1 MFKKVLLAILGLVI
15 SVPIAGSLVG
25 IKILQ
30 FKAMG
35 EAAAQQVMPP
45 ETVNVEIVRQQ
56 DWQSS
61 LKSVGTVVA
70 KQGIVVRNEMEGM
83 VREIHFEAGSSI
95 KADDLLVQLD
105 VDIEMSQLRFA
116 QATAEGA
123 ERVFE
128 RASELYETKSISE
141 ADYSSTDTALKE
153 ANAQVDNIKAVI
165 NKKTI
170 RAPFSGQL
178 GIRRISI
185 GQFLDKGSPVVSLQS
200 MGPVYVEFSLP
211 QQRLADLARGL
222 VVTVTSDSFPGR
234 VFTGEITAIEP
245 QIDMSTRNVLVQAT
259 MENSDGSLKPGMF
272 VNVEIMLER
281 TETKTFIP
289 TTSVQYS
296 ASGEFVYVI
305 DEESQGSGGLPGYS
319 IRRQIVSLGYSRG
332 DFIEVLQGLDPGERI
347 ISTGVFKIRPETRVV
362 IDTSLAPEFSFNP
375 EPENT

>member
-123 ERVFE
+123 ERGLF
-128 RASELYETKSISE
+128 
-141 ADYSSTDTALKE
+141 
-153 ANAQVDNIKAVI
+153 I
-165 NKKTI
+165 N
-170 RAPFSGQL
+170 
-178 GIRRISI
+178 
-185 GQFLDKGSPVVSLQS
+185 
-200 MGPVYVEFSLP
+200 
-211 QQRLADLARGL
+211 
-222 VVTVTSDSFPGR
+222 
-234 VFTGEITAIEP
+234 
-245 QIDMSTRNVLVQAT
+245 
-259 MENSDGSLKPGMF
+259 
-272 VNVEIMLER
+272 
-281 TETKTFIP
+281 
-289 TTSVQYS
+289 
-296 ASGEFVYVI
+296 
-305 DEESQGSGGLPGYS
+305 
-319 IRRQIVSLGYSRG
+319 
-332 DFIEVLQGLDPGERI
+332 
-347 ISTGVFKIRPETRVV
+347 
-362 IDTSLAPEFSFNP
+362 
-375 EPENT
+375 